1 MKEEKPIQ
9 TGLSLSR
16 PTSGKVTTIT
26 ELKNWNG
33 FVVNDTTNL
42 VVLEA
47 ESKGNT
53 GDGKTT
59 CTLQQKGDNYANVE
73 QEKEASLKTLK
84 IGHSDGEYTIK
95 YKKGMT
101 WGEWAISSY
110 NTTNITI
117 DGNFFRDSKY
127 GFFMLMIGH
136 RVVKE
141 K

>member
-26 ELKNWNG
+26 ELENWNG

-59 CTLQQKGDNYANVE
+59 CTLRQKV
-73 QEKEASLKTLK
+73 
-84 IGHSDGEYTIK
+84 TI
-95 YKKGMT
+95 MP
-101 WGEWAISSY
+101 
-110 NTTNITI
+110 
-117 DGNFFRDSKY
+117 
-127 GFFMLMIGH
+127 M
-136 RVVKE
+136 
-141 K
+141 